1 MADLLVQNL
10 SLTARILVNAEALNM
25 AESVG
30 NYTRHRKAPVVVPSE
45 SGYSII
51 YVPAVSG
58 ESLAHAYQTLL
69 AHIASQKGLPVTE
82 MDTQGFFMK
91 FSDENIIKKYYK
103 EELVKALKAKD
114 EAEALNM
121 LKKMQPAEVERAI
134 LKTSV
139 VADVGGFLYTER
151 EKREKKKTEGK
162 GEEETK
168 MSVKRTS
175 AIRFAYLIPAL
186 DALIT
191 GGASISPQLH
201 VRYAP
206 KPEEGVQSLFYVESG
221 SALYTL
227 TAQLVISDIGK
238 VLLDPSIRDEELE
251 EQRVNRIEAAI
262 DALTVLV
269 EGVLFGAKRSRYMPQ
284 WDVRSILVAYSRGPV
299 EYNVTPGLTKDYMVK
314 SYERAVALAKSLGN
328 SLIVNMYGYNG
339 EGEYLQEPVVK
350 PEVRNVKFE
359 KTSTPAEALLKAKER
374 VMSVI
379 NPLR

>member
-10 SLTARILVNAEALNM
+10 SLTARILINAEALNM

-82 MDTQGFFMK
+82 MDLQGFFMK
-91 FSDENIIKKYYK
+91 FSDENIIKSYYPK
-103 EELVKALKAKD
+103 ELAKALKAKD
-114 EAEALNM
+114 EAEALDM
-121 LKKMQPAEVERAI
+121 LKKMQPADVEKTI

-139 VADVGGFLYTER
+139 VADVGGFLYTGKTE
-151 EKREKKKTEGK
+151 REKKKAEGK
-162 GEEETK
+162 GEEEIK
-168 MSVKRTS
+168 ISVKRIS

-206 KPEEGVQSLFYVESG
+206 KPKEGEQVLFYVESG

-238 VLLDPSIRDEELE
+238 VLLDPRTRE
-251 EQRVNRIEAAI
+251 
-262 DALTVLV
+262 
-269 EGVLFGAKRSRYMPQ
+269 
-284 WDVRSILVAYSRGPV
+284 
-299 EYNVTPGLTKDYMVK
+299 K
-314 SYERAVALAKSLGN
+314 S
-328 SLIVNMYGYNG
+328 
-339 EGEYLQEPVVK
+339 
-350 PEVRNVKFE
+350 
-359 KTSTPAEALLKAKER
+359 
-374 VMSVI
+374 
-379 NPLR
+379 

>member
-10 SLTARILVNAEALNM
+10 SLTARILINAEALNM

-45 SGYSII
+45 SNYSII

-69 AHIASQKGLPVTE
+69 AHIASQKELPVTE
-82 MDTQGFFMK
+82 MDLQGFFMK
-91 FSDENIIKKYYK
+91 FSSEDIIKKYYK
-103 EELVKALKAKD
+103 ELIKALKAKD
-114 EAEALNM
+114 EAEALDM
-121 LKKMQPAEVERAI
+121 LKKIQPAEVERAI

-139 VADVGGFLYTER
+139 VADVGGFLYTGKTER
-151 EKREKKKTEGK
+151 KKKKAEGK
-162 GEEETK
+162 GEEEIK
-168 MSVKRTS
+168 ISVKRTS

-191 GGASISPQLH
+191 GGASLSPQLH

-227 TAQLVISDIGK
+227 TAQLVISDIGR
-238 VLLDPSIRDEELE
+238 VLSDPRIRDEELE

-284 WDVRSILVAYSRGPV
+284 LDVRSILVAYSRGPV
-299 EYNVTPGLTKDYMVK
+299 EYNVSPGLTKDYMVK

-379 NPLR
+379 NPLG

>member
-1 MADLLVQNL
+1 
-10 SLTARILVNAEALNM
+10 
-25 AESVG
+25 
-30 NYTRHRKAPVVVPSE
+30 VPSE

-58 ESLAHAYQTLL
+58 ESLAHAYQALL
-69 AHIASQKGLPVTE
+69 AHIASQKGLPVTGW
-82 MDTQGFFMK
+82 DLQGFFMK
-91 FSDENIIKKYYK
+91 FSDDNIIKKYYR
-103 EELVKALKAKD
+103 EELTKALKAKD
-114 EAEALNM
+114 EAEALDM

-151 EKREKKKTEGK
+151 EKKKAEGK

-168 MSVKRTS
+168 ISVKRTS

-186 DALIT
+186 DALTT
-191 GGASISPQLH
+191 GGASLSPQLH

-206 KPEEGVQSLFYVESG
+206 EAKEGEQVLFYVESG

-238 VLLDPSIRDEELE
+238 VLLDPRIRDEELE

-299 EYNVTPGLTKDYMVK
+299 EYNVSPGLFNDYMVK

-359 KTSTPAEALLKAKER
+359 KTSTPAEALSKAKER

>member
-1 MADLLVQNL
+1 MADLHVQNL

-82 MDTQGFFMK
+82 MDAQGFFMK
-91 FSDENIIKKYYK
+91 FSDENIIKSYYAK
-103 EELVKALKAKD
+103 ELAKALKAKD
-114 EAEALNM
+114 EAEALGM
-121 LKKMQPAEVERAI
+121 LKKLELADVERAI

-139 VADVGGFLYTER
+139 VADVGGFLYTE
-151 EKREKKKTEGK
+151 KL
-162 GEEETK
+162 
-168 MSVKRTS
+168 VKRTS

-201 VRYAP
+201 VRYT
-206 KPEEGVQSLFYVESG
+206 PEAKKGEQALFYVESS

-238 VLLDPSIRDEELE
+238 VSLDPRIRDEELE
-251 EQRVNRIEAAI
+251 KQRASRIEAAI
-262 DALTVLV
+262 DALTVLA
-269 EGVLFGAKRSRYMPQ
+269 EGVLFGAKRTRYMPQ

-339 EGEYLQEPVVK
+339 EAGYLQEPVVK
-350 PEVRNVKFE
+350 PEVKNVTFE
-359 KTSTPAEALLKAKER
+359 KTSTPAEALSKAKEK
-374 VMSVI
+374 VMSII
-379 NPLR
+379 NPLG

>member
-10 SLTARILVNAEALNM
+10 SLTARILINAEALNM

-45 SGYSII
+45 SNYSII

-69 AHIASQKGLPVTE
+69 AHIASQKELPVTE
-82 MDTQGFFMK
+82 MDLQGFFMK
-91 FSDENIIKKYYK
+91 FSSEDIIKKYYK
-103 EELVKALKAKD
+103 ELIKALKAKD
-114 EAEALNM
+114 EAEALDM
-121 LKKMQPAEVERAI
+121 LKKIQPAEVERAI

-139 VADVGGFLYTER
+139 VADVGGFLYTGKTER
-151 EKREKKKTEGK
+151 KKKKAEGK
-162 GEEETK
+162 GEEEIK
-168 MSVKRTS
+168 ISVKRTS

-227 TAQLVISDIGK
+227 TAQLVISDIGR
-238 VLLDPSIRDEELE
+238 VLSDPRIRDEELE

-284 WDVRSILVAYSRGPV
+284 LDVRSILVAYSRGPV
-299 EYNVTPGLTKDYMVK
+299 EYNVSPGLTKDYMVK

-359 KTSTPAEALLKAKER
+359 KTSTPAEALSKAKER

>member
-10 SLTARILVNAEALNM
+10 SLTARILINAEALNM

-45 SGYSII
+45 SNYSII

-69 AHIASQKGLPVTE
+69 AHIASQKELPVTE
-82 MDTQGFFMK
+82 MDLQGFFMK
-91 FSDENIIKKYYK
+91 FSSEDIIKKYYK
-103 EELVKALKAKD
+103 ELIKALKAKD
-114 EAEALNM
+114 EAEALDM
-121 LKKMQPAEVERAI
+121 LKKIQPAEVERAI

-139 VADVGGFLYTER
+139 VADVGGFLYTGKTER
-151 EKREKKKTEGK
+151 KKKKAEGK
-162 GEEETK
+162 GEEEIK
-168 MSVKRTS
+168 ISVKRTS

-238 VLLDPSIRDEELE
+238 VSLDPRIRDEELE
-251 EQRVNRIEAAI
+251 KQRASRIEAAI

-269 EGVLFGAKRSRYMPQ
+269 EGVLFGAKRTRYMPQ

-299 EYNVTPGLTKDYMVK
+299 EYNVTPGLFNDYMVK
-314 SYERAVALAKSLGN
+314 SYERAVALTKSLGN
-328 SLIVNMYGYNG
+328 SLIINMYGYNG
-339 EGEYLQEPVVK
+339 EAGYLQEPVVK
-350 PEVRNVKFE
+350 PEVKNVKFE

-379 NPLR
+379 NPLG